1 MTTAKI
7 RNRPFSKVNSQ
18 KSDRKEVT
26 NSHLVIND
34 IVNTLFGILPY
45 IVAIYIGITFRT
57 VILACKGYDYTI
69 NGMDLL
75 NAVLCVAMVI
85 TVKFIRKNAK

>member
-57 VILACKGYDYTI
+57 VVMTCKGYDYSI
-69 NGMDLL
+69 KGMDIL
-75 NAVLCVAMVI
+75 NVVLCVAMVV
-85 TVKFIRKNAK
+85 TVRFIRKNAK

>member
-7 RNRPFSKVNSQ
+7 RNRPFSKVNYQ
-18 KSDRKEVT
+18 RLDRKEVT

-69 NGMDLL
+69 NGMDIL

-85 TVKFIRKNAK
+85 TVKLIRKNAK

>member
-7 RNRPFSKVNSQ
+7 RCRPFIKVNSR
-18 KSDRKEVT
+18 KSTRKEVT

-57 VILACKGYDYTI
+57 VIMTC
-69 NGMDLL
+69 
-75 NAVLCVAMVI
+75 
-85 TVKFIRKNAK
+85 

>member
-7 RNRPFSKVNSQ
+7 RNRPFDKVNYQ
-18 KSDRKEVT
+18 RLDRKEVT

-69 NGMDLL
+69 NGMDIL
-75 NAVLCVAMVI
+75 NAVLCVAMVV
-85 TVKFIRKNAK
+85 TVRFIRKNAK

>member
-1 MTTAKI
+1 MTTVKM
-7 RNRPFSKVNSQ
+7 RRRPFDKVNYQ
-18 KSDRKEVT
+18 RLDRKEVT

-57 VILACKGYDYTI
+57 VVMTCKGYDYTI
-69 NGMDLL
+69 NGMDIL
-75 NAVLCVAMVI
+75 NVVLCVAMVV
-85 TVKFIRKNAK
+85 TVRFIRKNAK

>member
-7 RNRPFSKVNSQ
+7 RHRPFSKVNSR

-45 IVAIYIGITFRT
+45 IVAIYVGITFRT
-57 VILACKGYDYTI
+57 IVMTCKGYDYTI
-69 NGMDLL
+69 NGMDIL
-75 NAVLCVAMVI
+75 NVVLCVTMVV
-85 TVKFIRKNAK
+85 TVRFIRKNAK